1 MRLKK
6 QAGKK
11 DRHWAGIKDWLGGIK
26 KQAMRGL
33 KRQERRQEKQA

>member
-11 DRHWAGIKDWLGGIK
+11 AMHWAGIKDRLGGIK
-26 KQAMRGL
+26 KQATRGL
-33 KRQERRQEKQA
+33 KWQERRQEKQA